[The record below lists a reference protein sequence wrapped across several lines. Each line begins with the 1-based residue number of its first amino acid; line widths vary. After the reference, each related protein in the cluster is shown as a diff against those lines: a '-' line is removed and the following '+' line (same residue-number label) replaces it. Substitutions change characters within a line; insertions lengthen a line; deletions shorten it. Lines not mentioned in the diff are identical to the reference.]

1 VCDCTLEFDEEN
13 SNMRV
18 WLKKNGFGPSYLYRM
33 LSPGI
38 AAVNLLL
45 ENVIN
50 MI

>member
-1 VCDCTLEFDEEN
+1 
-13 SNMRV
+13 M
-18 WLKKNGFGPSYLYRM
+18 KKTQTCKYVAQENGFGPAYLERM